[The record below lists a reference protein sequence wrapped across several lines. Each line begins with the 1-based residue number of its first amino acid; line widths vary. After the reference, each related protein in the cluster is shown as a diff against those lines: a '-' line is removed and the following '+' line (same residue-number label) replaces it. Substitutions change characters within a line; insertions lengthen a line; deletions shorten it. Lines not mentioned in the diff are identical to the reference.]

1 MPIDEQQ
8 IGQLIGTVSGL
19 STSFQTMQAAQERNR
34 TEVID
39 IFKEMR
45 DDVKNLAIATKTSSE
60 KLADAMSQHIK
71 EDTMVHNDVNNIL
84 EWRKGAGERIDALW
98 DDRSKTTGILSVSR
112 LAGGAVW
119 SAIVLAAG
127 YFMPHK

>member
-119 SAIVLAAG
+119 SAI
-127 YFMPHK
+127 